1 MNPEELP
8 YSKDETEENSA
19 ESKNLSTAIMAN
31 KPLAALI
38 CTAMLSSVNEA
49 DPVAGLPPEH
59 PAPTDPAIF
68 PWLLCE
74 VFDSESEGRLAWVV
88 AHAAMTIPSV
98 TVVDLLN
105 YAEAGTLEI
114 GVPTRRLQKIAGVLE
129 FLAERAADQV
139 GALVGSGEYAANS
152 SAAAS
157 ASGQPRNDVLGTVLQ
172 GSPRLIQWL
181 LANSSA
187 ASASQD
193 GSHVLLLVSAA
204 AAEFGEVGA
213 LEALSAVA
221 DSLALPYGPA
231 ASHQVAAALAAK
243 MGGVM
248 LGCGLHSAIGR
259 WVDWL
264 VGTELRTCG
273 RAQMLRLLQLL
284 RALVVA
290 GGAAEAGP
298 RATRAVPDTLE
309 TAFRRL
315 VTAELASRW
324 GELLLLLHCTERSV
338 EGGLLELLQV
348 LPPPRGFLKLR
359 NALRVLIGVLLQ
371 DLVDAALADQAASPP
386 SVGVTSA
393 PPAAH
398 ASSLEFAQL
407 RVQEAKGGRVEPTG
421 RQEAKGGRVEPASR
435 QEAKGGRVE
444 PAGRQ
449 EAEGG
454 REEPAGRQDAEGGRV
469 EPTGRREAKGG
480 REEPAGR
487 QEAEG
492 GRVELAGRQEAKG
505 GCVEPAGRQEAEG
518 GRVEP
523 AGRQEAK
530 GGRVEP
536 AGRQEAKGGRVEP
549 AGRQEAKGGRVEP
562 AGRQEAKGGRVEPA
576 GCQEAHCPPGR
587 HPSQS
592 SAVRLPIPC
601 VDRFGRAVETPET
614 VGSAQNAEA
623 ALPSLS
629 LVQANRK
636 RMAPDS
642 GREAGAAAG
651 SRAGGPSA
659 ACPSAAAVEG
669 VWLELISLARAC
681 LTTCCQRI
689 VTPDAQLVPPQAPAG
704 VVELMREVS
713 GGSTCTSTRAP
724 PAESAAECAAAE
736 ESQQPPSAQQ
746 EAGATQPG
754 TTWGQLLAEQL
765 KARPPRGPSMRHAEV
780 SDLKEPGPR
789 EEQVE
794 DGAGGALP
802 TRAQY
807 EETMPRRPVLSG
819 HRRGVD
825 VMAANP
831 VLVDLLFFLA
841 EASPANAPTC
851 SSLVRLL
858 LADVIGRCHLPGG
871 GSAAGGHK
879 KPHVMTLGAHE
890 PDVMTLGAH
899 EPDVMTLGG
908 QELDVMTLGGQELD
922 VMTLEPH
929 VMTLG
934 GQEPDVL
941 TLVPLLGRAA
951 CWDGGTRQ
959 NELASQ
965 AVAVVQL
972 LRATGWIPI
981 SVAVVAE
988 VELDDGVARLAVTLR
1003 RNQVELDDGVAR
1015 L

>member
-1 MNPEELP
+1 QPRKNP
-8 YSKDETEENSA
+8 
-19 ESKNLSTAIMAN
+19 
-31 KPLAALI
+31 
-38 CTAMLSSVNEA
+38 
-49 DPVAGLPPEH
+49 PP
-59 PAPTDPAIF
+59 
-68 PWLLCE
+68 
-74 VFDSESEGRLAWVV
+74 S
-88 AHAAMTIPSV
+88 
-98 TVVDLLN
+98 
-105 YAEAGTLEI
+105 TLEEDCLS
-114 GVPTRRLQKIAGVLE
+114 GRA
-129 FLAERAADQV
+129 RAAPRRAWDMGDVAVDVVLALAHQASAHPSPESHIDTATLTPIALNLLRVLV

-398 ASSLEFAQL
+398 ASSLEFAQAVKRL
-407 RVQEAKGGRVEPTG
+407 IVR
-421 RQEAKGGRVEPASR
+421 
-435 QEAKGGRVE
+435 
-444 PAGRQ
+444 
-449 EAEGG
+449 
-454 REEPAGRQDAEGGRV
+454 
-469 EPTGRREAKGG
+469 
-480 REEPAGR
+480 
-487 QEAEG
+487 
-492 GRVELAGRQEAKG
+492 LAATSDSAPLWVTSLLLACSSQ
-505 GCVEPAGRQEAEG
+505 
-518 GRVEP
+518 
-523 AGRQEAK
+523 
-530 GGRVEP
+530 
-536 AGRQEAKGGRVEP
+536 
-549 AGRQEAKGGRVEP
+549 
-562 AGRQEAKGGRVEPA
+562 
-576 GCQEAHCPPGR
+576 
-587 HPSQS
+587 PSQS

-765 KARPPRGPSMRHAEV
+765 K
-780 SDLKEPGPR
+780 
-789 EEQVE
+789 EQVE

-879 KPHVMTLGAHE
+879 
-890 PDVMTLGAH
+890 
-899 EPDVMTLGG
+899 
-908 QELDVMTLGGQELD
+908 
-922 VMTLEPH
+922 
-929 VMTLG
+929 
-934 GQEPDVL
+934 
-941 TLVPLLGRAA
+941 VPLLGRAA

-988 VELDDGVARLAVTLR
+988 IFYAVSLTEVAAILEMLWKHMHITLAAGGAAALREATVGADLPEPLTDEWRKLLKGILLPHIASLGVHYGTLY
-1003 RNQVELDDGVAR
+1003 RNL
-1015 L
+1015 LK